1 MLQVRCLRRA
11 VGEAFGAVT
20 ANFGPG
26 NCNLHLE
33 VPRNLLLQLLVKA
46 ALKLAHLATT
56 KTSHVN
62 MIARTVALVIVAVA
76 TQMQQVITGIESGAV
91 RIERDMRTLKRLS
104 VIAIVLSLIAIAS
117 CIGLWAA
124 STG

>member
-1 MLQVRCLRRA
+1 MAAWLPALKALLPYATQI
-11 VGEAFGAVT
+11 VT
-20 ANFGPG
+20 AAIPAFTRKTGTAQDVIP
-26 NCNLHLE
+26 E
-33 VPRNLLLQLLVKA
+33 QIQELQSAVVHNAESVKI
-46 ALKLAHLATT
+46 L
-56 KTSHVN
+56 
-62 MIARTVALVIVAVA
+62 A